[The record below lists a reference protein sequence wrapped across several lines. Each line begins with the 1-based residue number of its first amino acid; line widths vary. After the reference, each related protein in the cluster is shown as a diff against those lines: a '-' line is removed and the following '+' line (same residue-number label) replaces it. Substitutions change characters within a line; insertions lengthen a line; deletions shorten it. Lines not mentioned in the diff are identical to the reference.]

1 MLTLPVIVIHLEQKG
16 DATVSQKRAVMV
28 STLQQDSMQLYKR
41 SWYNDKSTENNRH
54 KLAQAIKTFT
64 SSFTIL
70 RIGDRNPNNI
80 MVTEDRQI
88 LHRNFR
94 RLFDH
99 DKKKFRINRH
109 CQTTLSTPFPQK
121 SKQVEIFQETCGKAY
136 MPASLL
142 TLLTTGKY

>member
-1 MLTLPVIVIHLEQKG
+1 M
-16 DATVSQKRAVMV
+16 
-28 STLQQDSMQLYKR
+28 
-41 SWYNDKSTENNRH
+41 
-54 KLAQAIKTFT
+54 AQAIKTFT

-70 RIGDRNPNNI
+70 RIGDRHPNNI

-121 SKQVEIFQETCGKAY
+121 SKQVVMFLETRARGKAY
-136 MPASLL
+136 APPRKPANP
-142 TLLTTGKY
+142 LTTVFTTMLPTGKFYLALLVSVSKLFTVTHYRKESQRFRASMLLVI